1 MGFTK
6 YPMQS
11 SGYPLE
17 EAPPIPIRDC
27 IKRNHENAHWCDRP
41 ISRNGQVLETLP
53 LPLSL
58 KSARSVVVQ
67 PTGWIPRVM
76 GLPSQGLN
84 LGAGSQLMT
93 TPLLPLAKKGRGL
106 ES

>member
-27 IKRNHENAHWCDRP
+27 IKRNQR
-41 ISRNGQVLETLP
+41 TLTDVNVH
-53 LPLSL
+53 LTEMFHCKTLLLLSGYPN
-58 KSARSVVVQ
+58 R
-67 PTGWIPRVM
+67 
-76 GLPSQGLN
+76 
-84 LGAGSQLMT
+84 
-93 TPLLPLAKKGRGL
+93 
-106 ES
+106 